1 MKVRFFFWK
10 IIRSVLRLS
19 HILLIFILL
28 GVRAL
33 LITKD
38 NNPKWNPPRIEDVT
52 EQRVLS
58 FFRPLPNNEDLSM

>member
-1 MKVRFFFWK
+1 MEY
-10 IIRSVLRLS
+10 RLAVHLVQAS
-19 HILLIFILL
+19 DFHE

-52 EQRVLS
+52 EERVAS
-58 FFRPLPNNEDLSM
+58 FFRPLPNNEDLPM